1 MGTDLKDIALMKFS
15 DIEEGLWFYNR
26 QKTGEGGLGKPLIK
40 EAMDIVLK
48 YHQPENK
55 YVFNWILD
63 NGKFD
68 ANNRVIRDRI
78 LCVVQNLRKRYLR
91 ISKIL
96 ELDGHFSWRS
106 ARYTSASNAVNFG
119 GNVKDVQVLMDHSSV
134 TTTERYAL
142 YANHK
147 NMMETL
153 ELLRFKEK

>member
-1 MGTDLKDIALMKFS
+1 
-15 DIEEGLWFYNR
+15 
-26 QKTGEGGLGKPLIK
+26 
-40 EAMDIVLK
+40 MDIVLK

-96 ELDGHFSWRS
+96 KLDGHFSWRS

-119 GNVKDVQVLMDHSSV
+119 GNVKDVQVLMDHRSV
-134 TTTERYAL
+134 TTTERYAR
-142 YANHK
+142 YANHQK
-147 NMMETL
+147 MQETL
-153 ELLRFKEK
+153 ELLTPKK